1 MRNKLIKKQV
11 NKEKQL
17 IEMRKDKWMDWIVSE
32 TVKLTNG
39 GGEVIWNVKEG
50 SQRLKSMKSKM
61 VESQKE
67 WSRVRFKLKWVE
79 VWATMR

>member
-11 NKEKQL
+11 NKEKKL

-32 TVKLTNG
+32 TVKVTNG
-39 GGEVIWNVKEG
+39 GGEVIWNIKEG

-67 WSRVRFKLKWVE
+67 NGQEFSLS
-79 VWATMR
+79 

>member
-79 VWATMR
+79 VWATMW

>member
-67 WSRVRFKLKWVE
+67 NSQEFSLS
-79 VWATMR
+79 

>member
-11 NKEKQL
+11 NKEKKL

-79 VWATMR
+79 VWATMW

>member
-1 MRNKLIKKQV
+1 M
-11 NKEKQL
+11 
-17 IEMRKDKWMDWIVSE
+17 
-32 TVKLTNG
+32 G

-67 WSRVRFKLKWVE
+67 NSQEFSLS
-79 VWATMR
+79 

>member
-11 NKEKQL
+11 NKEKKL

>member
-1 MRNKLIKKQV
+1 MRNKLIKEQV
-11 NKEKQL
+11 NKEKQW
-17 IEMRKDKWMDWIVSE
+17 IGMRKYNWTDLIVSE

-39 GGEVIWNVKEG
+39 GGEFIWNVKEG

-67 WSRVRFKLKWVE
+67 NGQEFSLS
-79 VWATMR
+79 

>member
-17 IEMRKDKWMDWIVSE
+17 IEMRKDNWTDWIVSE
-32 TVKLTNG
+32 TVKVTNG
-39 GGEVIWNVKEG
+39 GGDFIWNVIEG

-67 WSRVRFKLKWVE
+67 NGQEFSLS
-79 VWATMR
+79 